1 MSWRTLLI
9 TVAGIF
15 FTLLFLNQAPLPY
28 LWIWLMWLGFA
39 TLGATRAGNSTVR
52 AVYFNAGVVVA
63 CFLCL
68 EVYALIEEQSATI
81 SDRNYARGY
90 RSAHPHLGYGPNK
103 GVMVDAS
110 LVVNR
115 QTVYDVSYTINATGQ
130 RIGPLTPQP
139 GKDCILFFGGSF
151 AFGEG
156 LHDDETLPWRVGER
170 TGLATIN
177 FGFHGYGPH
186 QMLSAIQNGVV
197 EEAATCKPIAAIY
210 WTLPDHVFRVAGY
223 KLWDADGPRYILGPD
238 GQALRAGTFADA
250 ITATDRALRKLRAKL
265 DLSAAYR
272 RFIGRYSGYEDE
284 DIAIFLAVIAA
295 SRNELQARYPGIEF
309 SVLFWDAPED
319 AINARLQAGIEA
331 IPSRVYRVSA
341 SIPDLAV
348 NRDAYTLA
356 YDGHP
361 TAATNEKLANYV
373 VQEIL
378 AVPATHGTRALAMPL
393 NPETA
398 VQQNVPRQI
407 KRPH

>member
-1 MSWRTLLI
+1 MSWRALSI
-9 TVAGIF
+9 TIAGIF

-39 TLGATRAGNSTVR
+39 TLGAMRADNSTVR

-63 CFLCL
+63 LFLCL
-68 EVYALIEEQSATI
+68 ELYALIEEQSATL

-90 RSAHPHLGYGPNK
+90 RTAHPHLGYGPNK
-103 GVMVDAS
+103 GVRVGSS

-115 QTVYDVSYTINATGQ
+115 QTIYDVAYTINSTGQ
-130 RIGPLTPQP
+130 RIGPFAPQP

-156 LHDDETLPWRVGER
+156 LSDDETLPWRVGEL

-186 QMLSAIQNGVV
+186 QMLAAIQNGIV
-197 EEAATCKPIAAIY
+197 EEAARCKPIAAIY
-210 WTLPDHVFRVAGY
+210 WTLADHVFRVAGN
-223 KLWDADGPRYILGPD
+223 KLWDIDGPRYIVGPD
-238 GQALRAGTFADA
+238 GQALHTGTFADA
-250 ITATDRALRKLRAKL
+250 IAATDRILHKLRAKL

-272 RFIGRYSGYEDE
+272 RFIGRYSRYEDE
-284 DIAIFLAVIAA
+284 DIAIYLAVIAA
-295 SRNELQARYPGIEF
+295 ARDELQARYPGIEF
-309 SVLFWDAPED
+309 SVLFWDAPAD
-319 AINARLQAGIEA
+319 QINARLQADIAA
-331 IPSRVYRVSA
+331 IPVRLYRVSA

-348 NRDAYTLA
+348 NRDAHTLA

-361 TAATNEKLANYV
+361 TAATNETLAYYV

-378 AVPATHGTRALAMPL
+378 AMSLNPATVMQT
-393 NPETA
+393 NTA
-398 VQQNVPRQI
+398 RQI
-407 KRPH
+407 KSPR